1 MSESHHTKIEE
12 KHSYSEG
19 VNESHC
25 WPSLLGFFVICLKN
39 VEELCASFSEFGFGD
54 LVFENKKLI
63 WPTNISHLINII
75 KI

>member
-54 LVFENKKLI
+54 LVFEKKKK
-63 WPTNISHLINII
+63 THMTHKYISPY
-75 KI
+75 